1 MKKRIL
7 CLFLSLSL
15 LLTPT
20 FAAGVSSSSA
30 PRSSGLTSLPKLSQ
44 NEIAQLLAENPL
56 GFAGDAFV
64 TAPSV
69 SAPYAAGTVSA
80 SALITALDRL
90 NLMRRLAGLNA
101 VTLDNALTSRAQH
114 GAVLLAAN
122 GVLTHFPEQPADMD
136 ESFYNAGLNAASS
149 SNIYMGTNAT
159 LPQAVDAFMDDSD
172 GGNLPMLGHRRWL
185 LNPTMGKT
193 GFGFSPSSKT
203 FGSYTYNFA
212 TLWAFDRSG
221 NAGDYDFIAWPAS
234 GAFPSTLFDKDQAW
248 SVSLNPDKYA
258 SPDVSGL
265 TVTLTRT
272 SDGAAW
278 TLSGSQS
285 YSAANEGAYLGVDH
299 SSYGV
304 ANCIIFRPALDVS
317 AYSGLYTVAVDGLKT
332 SGGQSVDFSYQVEF
346 FAPEAAVQPS
356 APDQPTEPDQP
367 AQPVRP
373 TTPTPSQ
380 FSDVSAGAWYAD
392 DVAYAAENGLFNG
405 VGGGRFDPDGPMTRV
420 MLMTVLARLDG
431 VDTTPAGQESWYIKG
446 HRWAVTN
453 RISDGLN
460 PHQALTLEELSTMLY
475 NYAKLRYGASAAHN
489 YHLAGMP
496 DGNSVSSWAAEG
508 TNWMVDQG
516 LLQGDQERKLY
527 PQRTATRAQ
536 VAALLH
542 RFLEA
547 QAKQNP

>member
-80 SALITALDRL
+80 PALITALDRL

-101 VTLDNALTSRAQH
+101 VTLDNTLTSRAQH

-136 ESFYNAGLNAASS
+136 ESFYNTGLNAASS

-212 TLWAFDRSG
+212 TLWA
-221 NAGDYDFIAWPAS
+221 A
-234 GAFPSTLFDKDQAW
+234 T
-248 SVSLNPDKYA
+248 
-258 SPDVSGL
+258 
-265 TVTLTRT
+265 
-272 SDGAAW
+272 
-278 TLSGSQS
+278 
-285 YSAANEGAYLGVDH
+285 
-299 SSYGV
+299 
-304 ANCIIFRPALDVS
+304 
-317 AYSGLYTVAVDGLKT
+317 
-332 SGGQSVDFSYQVEF
+332 
-346 FAPEAAVQPS
+346 
-356 APDQPTEPDQP
+356 
-367 AQPVRP
+367 
-373 TTPTPSQ
+373 
-380 FSDVSAGAWYAD
+380 FSD
-392 DVAYAAENGLFNG
+392 
-405 VGGGRFDPDGPMTRV
+405 
-420 MLMTVLARLDG
+420 
-431 VDTTPAGQESWYIKG
+431 I
-446 HRWAVTN
+446 
-453 RISDGLN
+453 
-460 PHQALTLEELSTMLY
+460 
-475 NYAKLRYGASAAHN
+475 
-489 YHLAGMP
+489 
-496 DGNSVSSWAAEG
+496 
-508 TNWMVDQG
+508 
-516 LLQGDQERKLY
+516 
-527 PQRTATRAQ
+527 RA
-536 VAALLH
+536 
-542 RFLEA
+542 
-547 QAKQNP
+547 

>member
-7 CLFLSLSL
+7 CLFLSICL

-20 FAAGVSSSSA
+20 FAAGVSSSPT

-44 NEIAQLLAENPL
+44 NEIVQLLAENPL

-80 SALITALDRL
+80 PALITALDRL

-101 VTLDNALTSRAQH
+101 VTLDSALTSRAQH

-136 ESFYNAGLNAASS
+136 ESFYNTGLNAASS

-221 NAGDYDFIAWPAS
+221 SAGDYDFISWPAS

-258 SPDVSGL
+258 LPSVGDL
-265 TVTLTRT
+265 TVTLTRA
-272 SDGAAW
+272 SDSTTW
-278 TLSGSQS
+278 TLSGGQS
-285 YSAANEGAYLGVDH
+285 YSAANEGAYLGVDR

-304 ANCIIFRPALDVS
+304 ANCMIFRPALDAS
-317 AYSGLYTVAVDGLKT
+317 AYSGLYTVSISGLKT

-346 FAPEAAVQPS
+346 FTPETAVQPS
-356 APDQPTEPDQP
+356 APDQSAKPDQP
-367 AQPVRP
+367 AEPVRP
-373 TTPTPSQ
+373 TTPTSSQ
-380 FSDVSAGAWYAD
+380 FSDVSAGAWYAA

-405 VGGGRFDPDGPMTRV
+405 VGGSRFDPDGPMTRV

-431 VDTTPAGQESWYIKG
+431 ADTTPIGQESWYIKG

-460 PHQALTLEELSTMLY
+460 PHQALTLEELSVMLY

-508 TNWMVDQG
+508 ANWMVDQG

-542 RFLEA
+542 RFLTTVA
-547 QAKQNP
+547 TP